1 MALYDS
7 MDTSSGSLW
16 VRTDTCS
23 SYFLLRIQQFN
34 EPKGGM
40 EVEEDVRVL
49 NARTLVISVD

>member
-7 MDTSSGSLW
+7 MDTSSGCLW

-23 SYFLLRIQQFN
+23 SYFLLRIQFN

-40 EVEEDVRVL
+40 EVEDDVRVL
-49 NARTLVISVD
+49 NARNLVISVD